1 MLSRNLTTLFYLKK
15 RSSYVKGPLPIYLR
29 ITVNSERFE
38 ISTKRECEPEKWN
51 SAMGRKNGTKEDARV
66 LNSYLDSM
74 QLKVYEIQRQMLE
87 AEIELNAENLRNR
100 INGVSDKFKDVL
112 QVFRDHNDKLARMVG
127 SDYALGTLGRYKT
140 SYDHTKSFI
149 ECKFKVSE
157 FDINKLDYDFIS
169 EYAFW
174 LKTEKHLGHN
184 TAMKYLTNFKKIVI
198 ICVKKGWLLR
208 DPFAN
213 FQIKLR
219 EVNREALTPIEL
231 QNISNK
237 DFDNQRLEHVRDIFI
252 FCCYT
257 GLAYVDVF
265 KLKHSEIIDGVDGEK
280 WLSIK
285 RQKTDTPSRI
295 PILPMAQIVVDK
307 YADSPECIAKDKL
320 LPVLSNQKMNSYL
333 KEIADVCGI
342 KKVITFHLARH
353 TFATTVTLTN
363 GVPIESVS
371 KMLGHRN
378 IKTTQHY
385 AKIVDKKVSDD
396 MVRLKKVL
404 ANQH

>member
-15 RSSYVKGPLPIYLR
+15 RSGYLKGALPIYLR
-29 ITVNSERFE
+29 ITVNGERFE

-51 SAMGRKNGTKEDARV
+51 SVSGRKNGTREDARV

-74 QLKVYEIQRQMLE
+74 QLKVYDIQKQMLE
-87 AEIELNAENLRNR
+87 NNIELTAEKLRNR
-100 INGVSDKFKDVL
+100 INGVSDKSKDIL
-112 QVFRDHNDKLARMVG
+112 EIFQDHNDKLALMVG

-140 SYDHTKSFI
+140 SYDHTKAFI
-149 ECKFKVSE
+149 EWKYKTSE
-157 FDINKLDYDFIS
+157 FDINQLDYEFIS

-174 LKTEKHLGHN
+174 LKSEKCLGHN

-198 ICVKKGWLLR
+198 ICVKKGWLMR
-208 DPFAN
+208 DPFSN
-213 FQIKLR
+213 FQISLR
-219 EVNREALTPIEL
+219 EVNREALTPVEL

-257 GLAYVDVF
+257 GLAYADVF
-265 KLKHSEIIDGVDGEK
+265 KLKRSEIIDGVDGEK

-295 PILPMAQIVVDK
+295 PILPMAQIVLDK
-307 YADSPECIAKDKL
+307 YASSPECVTKDKL

-333 KEIADVCGI
+333 KEIGDVCRI
-342 KKVITFHLARH
+342 NKVITFHLARH
-353 TFATTVTLTN
+353 TFATTITLTN

-385 AKIVDKKVSDD
+385 AKIVDKKISDD
-396 MVRLKKVL
+396 MARLRKVL
-404 ANQH
+404 ITQ

>member
-15 RSSYVKGPLPIYLR
+15 RSGYVKGVLPIYLR
-29 ITVNSERFE
+29 ITVNGERFE

-51 SAMGRKNGTKEDARV
+51 SVSGRKNGTREDARM

-74 QLKVYEIQRQMLE
+74 QLKVYDIQKQMLE
-87 AEIELNAENLRNR
+87 NNNELTAEKLRNR
-100 INGVSDKFKDVL
+100 INGVSDKSKDIL
-112 QVFRDHNDKLARMVG
+112 EIFQDHNDKLALMVG

-140 SYDHTKSFI
+140 SYDHTKAFI
-149 ECKFKVSE
+149 EWKYKTSE
-157 FDINKLDYDFIS
+157 FDINQLNYEFIS

-174 LKTEKHLGHN
+174 LKSEKCLGHN

-198 ICVKKGWLLR
+198 ICVKKGWLMR
-208 DPFAN
+208 DPFSN
-213 FQIKLR
+213 FQISLR
-219 EVNREALTPIEL
+219 EVNREALTPVEL

-237 DFDNQRLEHVRDIFI
+237 DFENQRLEHVRDIFI

-257 GLAYVDVF
+257 GLAYADVF
-265 KLKHSEIIDGVDGEK
+265 KLKRSEIIDGVDGEK

-295 PILPMAQIVVDK
+295 PILPMAQIVLDK
-307 YADSPECIAKDKL
+307 YASSPECVTKDKL

-333 KEIADVCGI
+333 KEIGDVCRI
-342 KKVITFHLARH
+342 NKVITFHLARH
-353 TFATTVTLTN
+353 TFATTITLTN

-385 AKIVDKKVSDD
+385 AKIVDKKISDD
-396 MVRLKKVL
+396 MARLRKVL
-404 ANQH
+404 ITQ

>member
-15 RSSYVKGPLPIYLR
+15 RSGYLKGALPIYLR
-29 ITVNSERFE
+29 ITVNGERFE

-51 SAMGRKNGTKEDARV
+51 SVSGRKNGTREDARV

-74 QLKVYEIQRQMLE
+74 QLKVYDIQKQMLE
-87 AEIELNAENLRNR
+87 NNIELTAEKLRNR
-100 INGVSDKFKDVL
+100 INGVSDKSKDIL
-112 QVFRDHNDKLARMVG
+112 EIFQDHNDKLALMVG

-140 SYDHTKSFI
+140 SYDHTKAFI
-149 ECKFKVSE
+149 EWKYKTSE
-157 FDINKLDYDFIS
+157 FDINQLDYEFIS

-174 LKTEKHLGHN
+174 LKSEKCLGHN

-198 ICVKKGWLLR
+198 ICVKKGWLMR
-208 DPFAN
+208 DPFSN
-213 FQIKLR
+213 FKISLR
-219 EVNREALTPIEL
+219 EVDREALTPVEL

-257 GLAYVDVF
+257 GLAYADVF
-265 KLKHSEIIDGVDGEK
+265 KLKRSEIIDGVDGEK

-295 PILPMAQIVVDK
+295 PILPMAQIVLDK
-307 YADSPECIAKDKL
+307 YASSPECVTKDKL

-333 KEIADVCGI
+333 KEIGDVCRI
-342 KKVITFHLARH
+342 NKVITFHLARH
-353 TFATTVTLTN
+353 TFATTITLTN

-385 AKIVDKKVSDD
+385 AKIVDKKISDD
-396 MVRLKKVL
+396 MARLRKVL
-404 ANQH
+404 ITQ